1 MTKYA
6 LYCIKKELLSH
17 GQDTPLVIVSH
28 RPFLKLPYSIEFVKF
43 GGVVYQRFILPIS
56 SDICTTSKLVPAT
69 IVFQNNRQIIVKV
82 SRTKDIEFGNSIVNT
97 DYLAE
102 HNKDKKRLYP
112 LSICQVFH
120 PKKYFVGFN
129 ETEIEPFIKFNLA
142 TCK

>member
-28 RPFLKLPYSIEFVKF
+28 SPFLAKPYSIEFVRF

-69 IVFQNNRQIIVKV
+69 IVFQNNREIIVKV
-82 SRTKDIEFGNSIVNT
+82 SRTKDIEFGVSIVSN
-97 DYLAE
+97 DYLMLHTKE
-102 HNKDKKRLYP
+102 KTRLPP
-112 LSICQVFH
+112 LSICQVLH

-129 ETEIEPFIKFNLA
+129 ETEIEPFMKLNLA
-142 TCK
+142 ACK

>member
-17 GQDTPLVIVSH
+17 DHETPLVIVSH
-28 RPFLKLPYSIEFVKF
+28 RPLWESPYSIEFVKF
-43 GGVVYQRFILPIS
+43 GGVVYERFIHPIS

-69 IVFQNNRQIIVKV
+69 IVFQNNREIIVKV
-82 SRTKDIEFGNSIVNT
+82 SRTKDIKFGMSIVSN
-97 DYLAE
+97 DYLLKHTKE
-102 HNKDKKRLYP
+102 KIRLPP
-112 LSICQVFH
+112 LGICQVLH

-129 ETEIEPFIKFNLA
+129 KTEIEPFIKSNLA